1 VEKRNLNP
9 NGIERRAAAFTL
21 TVSLVAVLSCAGR
34 PAPRAP
40 NKPNVLWVV
49 WDTVRA
55 DRLSVYGYERSTTP
69 FLEEWAA
76 GARVYEDCQSTASST
91 VPSHASMFTG
101 LLPTEHGTF
110 HTQRSLDEQ
119 FVTVAELF
127 SQDGYRTYLFAAN
140 PHIQAR
146 MNFHQGFDVHE
157 HPWSEKYK
165 EEALRIVR
173 EKISPEDHSTQL
185 PRKVMSGEVNNWDIK
200 ASGEL
205 AGRGL
210 LDWLED
216 SDPDRPFFAFLNYM
230 EAHTPY
236 IPPQAL
242 RERMMPPEQVSR
254 SYALDN
260 RSVTRWAYTF
270 GQAEYSDSDL
280 AIMGSTYDATLL
292 ELDGLFRQ
300 LIADLESR
308 GQLDNTVIVLTADHG
323 EHLGEHHMLD
333 HQYALYRPVVGVP
346 LIVHFPERFPSGR
359 EETPVVTFDL
369 FPTLLELAG
378 IAPPAGL
385 NSTAVSL
392 LANPRETRPRLAEYP
407 AVFAT
412 GIRQVQAFHSDWDPS
427 PWERRLRAFVDDGHK
442 FICAT
447 DGRHELYDIANDPLE
462 KYDLHAAQPERA
474 AGMMDRLLEFSAR
487 LSPYS
492 GDGGEAPVLTPEER
506 EMLIGLGYLA
516 EGDENAAVEIEDSV
530 TGVCG
535 F

>member
-1 VEKRNLNP
+1 LNP
-9 NGIERRAAAFTL
+9 SGIQRKAWRGAGILAVA
-21 TVSLVAVLSCAGR
+21 VSLALALSCTGGEATE
-34 PAPRAP
+34 APG
-40 NKPNVLWVV
+40 KPNVLWIV

-55 DRLSVYGYERSTTP
+55 DRLSVYGYEKPTTP

-110 HTQRSLDEQ
+110 HTQRKLDEQ
-119 FVTVAELF
+119 FVTIAELF
-127 SQDGYRTYLFAAN
+127 GNDGYRTYLFAAN
-140 PHIQAR
+140 PHIQEK

-157 HPWSEKYK
+157 HPWTDRYK

-173 EKISPEDHSTQL
+173 AKISPEDRSTNL
-185 PRKVMSGEVNNWDIK
+185 PRKVLSGEVNDWDIK

-210 LDWLED
+210 IEWLDTAGEG
-216 SDPDRPFFAFLNYM
+216 RPFFAFLNYM

-236 IPPQAL
+236 IPPQQF
-242 RERMMPPEQVSR
+242 REKMMPPEQLPR

-270 GQAEYSDSDL
+270 GQAEYSASDL
-280 AIMGSTYDATLL
+280 EIMGATYDATLL
-292 ELDGLFRQ
+292 ELDELFRA
-300 LIADLESR
+300 LIADLDSR
-308 GQLDNTVIVLTADHG
+308 GYLDNTVIVLTADHG
-323 EHLGEHHMLD
+323 EHLSEHHMLD
-333 HQYALYRPVVGVP
+333 HQYALYRPVIGVP
-346 LIVHFPERFPSGR
+346 LIVHYPERFPPGR
-359 EETPVVTFDL
+359 KDTPVVTFDL

-385 NSTAVSL
+385 ESTAVSL
-392 LANPRETRPRLAEYP
+392 LATPRETRARLAEYP

-412 GIRQVQAFHSDWDPS
+412 GIRQVQAFHADWDPS
-427 PWERRLRAFVDDGHK
+427 PWQRRLRAFADDGHK
-442 FICAT
+442 LICAT
-447 DGRHELYDIANDPLE
+447 DGRHELYDMANDPFELN
-462 KYDLHAAQPERA
+462 DLYATQPERA
-474 AGMMDRLLEFSAR
+474 TGMMDRLLEFSSR

-492 GDGGEAPVLTPEER
+492 GGGAEAPVLTPEER
-506 EMLIGLGYLA
+506 EMLIGLGYLT
-516 EGDENAAVEIEDSV
+516 EGDESADVEIEDTS
-530 TGVCG
+530 TGLCG